1 MRELGW
7 QLNRNKMIFLLLAI
21 LIGGSLFPLF
31 RIAGDDS
38 LWEAAYRILFL
49 SLGIEVMLLYKE
61 RVLILGDRYGGGS
74 FYRSMPDSLKKEK
87 KRWLTLDVFV
97 LTIAVFLYLVYVTI
111 GYFTDCK
118 NGNLVLVAFF
128 VYFLGYHLFANH
140 PYVIAGI
147 TGSVMLLL
155 GFSAKL
161 PVPFW
166 GVVVGAV
173 AVVVGEVWFYGR
185 MGRFWCKDR

>member
-7 QLNRNKMIFLLLAI
+7 QLRRNKVAFLMLVI

-31 RIAGDDS
+31 LITGGDS
-38 LWEAAYRILFL
+38 LWDATYRILFL
-49 SLGIEVMLLYKE
+49 SLGIAVMLLYKE
-61 RVLILGDRYGGGS
+61 RALILGERYGGGS

-87 KRWLTLDVFV
+87 KRWFTLDIFV
-97 LTIAVFLYLVYVTI
+97 LVTAVLLYQVHVI
-111 GYFTDCK
+111 IRYFTDCK
-118 NGNLVLVAFF
+118 NGNLVFIAFL
-128 VYFLGYHLFANH
+128 VYFLSYHLFTKH

-147 TGSVMLLL
+147 TGSSMLLF

-166 GVVVGAV
+166 GVLIS
-173 AVVVGEVWFYGR
+173 AVVVVAGEAWFYGR
-185 MGRFWCKDR
+185 IGRLWCEER